1 MTAITATS
9 KSDRSILSGAQLFR
23 TLHSDDVLPL
33 LDAFHVR
40 DLPAGTTIFEQGDR
54 DEPELYVVLS
64 GRVSITRRIGG
75 GRGRS
80 ELIGPG
86 ETFGEMSVLDHGP
99 RERTATAL
107 TPVRLGALS
116 RESYLGWALVR
127 PHVAER
133 LLRILARRLRRTD
146 DEALDL
152 LFVDVGARLAKAL
165 TDLAVRF
172 GQVTPRGIL
181 VDHGLSQAQLAEMV
195 GTSRETLN
203 KQLHRFAERGW
214 LTAGRGRLVI
224 RNAERLAHRAT
235 VSDA

>member
-1 MTAITATS
+1 MTTVTTTEA
-9 KSDRSILSGAQLFR
+9 DRAVLARAQLFR
-23 TLHSDDVLPL
+23 SLFDEDVAPL
-33 LDAFHVR
+33 LEAFDIR
-40 DLPAGTTIFEQGDR
+40 DLPAGTTVFEQG
-54 DEPELYVVLS
+54 EGGQAELYVVLT
-64 GRVSITRRIGG
+64 GRLSITRRTGG

-86 ETFGEMSVLDHGP
+86 ETFGELSVLDPGP

-116 RESYLGWALVR
+116 RENYLGWALVR

-133 LLRILARRLRRTD
+133 LLRVLARRLRRTD

-165 TDLAVRF
+165 TDLAARF
-172 GQVTPRGIL
+172 GQETPRGIL

-203 KQLHRFAERGW
+203 KQLHGFAERGW

-224 RNAERLAHRAT
+224 RNPERLACRG
-235 VSDA
+235 SISEG